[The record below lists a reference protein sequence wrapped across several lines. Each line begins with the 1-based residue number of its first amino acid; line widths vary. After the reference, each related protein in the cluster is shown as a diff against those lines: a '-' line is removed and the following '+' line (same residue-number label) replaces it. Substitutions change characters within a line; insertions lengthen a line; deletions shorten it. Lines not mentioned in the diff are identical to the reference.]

1 MVAFQEW
8 DCSWFYLF
16 VLYQGSVTFED
27 VAMYFSWEEW
37 CLLDEAQ
44 IQLYLD
50 VMLENFALV
59 CMLGK
64 ACTPTSILWARLSF
78 SFPPRTA
85 LYSSHHCFLQVLS
98 YVLWLV
104 CLWRV
109 HPYSLVPNTCSPRL
123 QLRIQ
128 GQWSFCFVFNCIELL
143 LIYNFD
149 SCCTLDSAS
158 YPF

>member
-1 MVAFQEW
+1 M
-8 DCSWFYLF
+8 F

-64 ACTPTSILWARLSF
+64 VCTPTS
-78 SFPPRTA
+78 
-85 LYSSHHCFLQVLS
+85 VL
-98 YVLWLV
+98 
-104 CLWRV
+104 
-109 HPYSLVPNTCSPRL
+109 
-123 QLRIQ
+123 
-128 GQWSFCFVFNCIELL
+128 
-143 LIYNFD
+143 
-149 SCCTLDSAS
+149 
-158 YPF
+158 